1 MVSKYLPL
9 VALLAVAV
17 IWSSTLNDES
27 ADLTE
32 SISSTY
38 APRLDGS
45 QASRDAAGAAEI
57 TRMLLGDVETGEMN
71 SSGLAHLRN
80 KVLKFAS
87 AQARANT
94 KNTDLSWV
102 EMGPDNV
109 G

>member
-27 ADLTE
+27 AYLTG

-38 APRLDGS
+38 APRLDGN

-80 KVLKFAS
+80 K
-87 AQARANT
+87 
-94 KNTDLSWV
+94 
-102 EMGPDNV
+102 
-109 G
+109 